1 MDAIVIAGMGGTTI
15 ASILEKGKAK
25 IGNARLILQAN
36 VAIPELRG
44 RLSALGYRISDEKL
58 VRDGRRFYI
67 VICAERGS
75 AEYGEIEKI
84 AGPVLVRNQPEGFVD
99 YANYRLSIAKK
110 ARDGAVRGGE
120 NVSELEREI
129 RAWEACLNDERS

>member
-1 MDAIVIAGMGGTTI
+1 M
-15 ASILEKGKAK
+15 
-25 IGNARLILQAN
+25 
-36 VAIPELRG
+36 
-44 RLSALGYRISDEKL
+44 KL

-84 AGPVLVRNQPEGFVD
+84 AGPVLVRNQPDGFVD
-99 YANYRLSIAKK
+99 YANYRLGIAKK

-129 RAWEACLNDERS
+129 RACGRRA